1 MTDRLLVSPREA
13 AALLGIGHSKLYLLL
28 QNGEL
33 DSLKIGSCRRIPM
46 ASIEAL
52 VKRLSQADTERA
64 AG

>member
-46 ASIEAL
+46 SSIEAL
-52 VKRLSQADTERA
+52 VKRLSEAETERA